1 MSGQLHGRVA
11 LVTGG
16 AHGLGQAIVRRFVA
30 EGARVAVADI
40 DADAGT
46 ALAAELGDATRFTPL
61 DVGSE
66 LQWADAVGSTVEAF
80 GRLDVGVNNGGIVV
94 HASLADT
101 TLEDYERSVRVNQV
115 GTFLGLRTMAEPMK
129 AAGGGSIVNMSSIR
143 GMVGAAGLFAYTA
156 TKFAVRGMTKAAA
169 LELGHHG
176 IRVNSI
182 HPAAVAT
189 RLVGDVDPAVLDQR
203 FAGQPIGRIAQ
214 PGEIAALALFLA
226 SDESSYCTGA
236 EFVADG
242 GQTAGQTV
250 AYRSSSEG

>member
-1 MSGQLHGRVA
+1 MGALDERVA

-16 AHGLGQAIVRRFVA
+16 SHGLGQAIVRRFVA
-30 EGARVAVADI
+30 EGARVAIADI
-40 DADAGT
+40 DAAAGE
-46 ALAAELGDATRFTPL
+46 ALAAELGEVTRFVPL
-61 DVGSE
+61 DVGDE
-66 LQWADAVGSTVEAF
+66 DQWAAAVATTLEVF
-80 GRLDVGVNNGGIVV
+80 GGLDVGVNNGGIVV
-94 HASLADT
+94 HATLAEQSLSDW
-101 TLEDYERSVRVNQV
+101 ERIVRVNQT
-115 GTFLGLRTMAEPMK
+115 GTFLGLRAMAEPMK
-129 AAGGGSIVNMSSIR
+129 TAGRGSIVNMSSIR

-189 RLVGDVDPAVLDQR
+189 RLVGDVDPAVLDER
-203 FAGQPIGRIAQ
+203 FAGQPIGRIAR
-214 PGEIAALALFLA
+214 PAEIAALALFLA

-242 GQTAGQTV
+242 GQTAGQVRPYT
-250 AYRSSSEG
+250 SSDDG